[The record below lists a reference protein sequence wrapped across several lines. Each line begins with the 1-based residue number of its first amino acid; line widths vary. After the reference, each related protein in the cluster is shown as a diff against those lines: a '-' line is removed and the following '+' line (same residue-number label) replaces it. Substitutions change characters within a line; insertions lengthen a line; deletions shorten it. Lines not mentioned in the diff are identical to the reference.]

1 MEIRKL
7 TVATEEQIKNETEA
21 FFDLGLTSQ
30 KAAVLLNYLFT
41 KKLLS
46 CPSKRGYYYSK
57 DGDTVNGGGLLVKG
71 KAQVTINDMNEV
83 GVYFRDRWSIGKY
96 VRVASGRSEI
106 IKSIKDKIGNELKK
120 LWKNHRDEQIIIDVK
135 EYTQMY
141 GTCNENLDIDQN
153 IVTTNDS
160 GRKVIVISLNEYRAL
175 YEFLKS
181 REPSKIKERYGA
193 KAFDSMVGHR
203 IEDQFLLSA
212 IDVIKN
218 EIKNVEHECTEICK
232 KAEEDFNE
240 SYNKL
245 KKDRDDTKAAA
256 EIAKRGKISDLQSQ
270 LKDLLNATFGAN
282 PAIAS

>member
-7 TVATEEQIKNETEA
+7 TAATEEQIKNETEA

-41 KKLLS
+41 KKMLS
-46 CPSKRGYYYSK
+46 CTSKRGYYYSK
-57 DGDTVNGGGLLVKG
+57 DADSVIGGGLIVKG

-96 VRVASGRSEI
+96 VRVASGRTEI

-120 LWKNHRDEQIIIDVK
+120 LWKSYRDEQIIIDVK
-135 EYTQMY
+135 EFAKLS
-141 GTCNENLDIDQN
+141 GTNDEILDLDQN

-160 GRKVIVISLNEYRAL
+160 GRTIIVISLNEYRAL
-175 YEFLKS
+175 YEFLKN
-181 REPSKIKERYGA
+181 REPSKIKERYGT
-193 KAFDSMVGHR
+193 KAFDVMVGHR

-218 EIKNVEHECTEICK
+218 EIKNVEHECTELCK

-240 SYNKL
+240 SYNKI
-245 KKDRDDTKAAA
+245 KKDRDDAKANA
-256 EIAKRGKISDLQSQ
+256 EIAKNSKIADLQNQ
-270 LKDLLNATFGAN
+270 LKELLSGVIGTV
-282 PAIAS
+282 AS

>member
-7 TVATEEQIKNETEA
+7 TAATEEQIKNESEA

-41 KKLLS
+41 KKMLS

-57 DGDTVNGGGLLVKG
+57 DADSVIGGGLIVKG

-96 VRVASGRSEI
+96 VRVASGRTEI

-120 LWKNHRDEQIIIDVK
+120 LWKTHRDEQIIIDVK

-141 GTCNENLDIDQN
+141 GTSNENLVIDQN

-160 GRKVIVISLNEYRAL
+160 GRKIIVISLNEYRAL
-175 YEFLKS
+175 YEFLKN
-181 REPSKIKERYGA
+181 REPSKIKERYGT
-193 KAFDSMVGHR
+193 KAFDTMVGHR

-218 EIKNVEHECTEICK
+218 EIKNVEHECTELCK

-240 SYNKL
+240 SYNKIRR
-245 KKDRDDTKAAA
+245 DRDSAKAAA
-256 EIAKRGKISDLQSQ
+256 ETAKVSKIAELQNQ
-270 LKDLLNATFGAN
+270 LKELLSGA
-282 PAIAS
+282 IGTVAS

>member
-7 TVATEEQIKNETEA
+7 TAATEEQIKNETEA

-41 KKLLS
+41 KKMLS

-57 DGDTVNGGGLLVKG
+57 DADSVIGGGLIVKG

-96 VRVASGRSEI
+96 VRVASGRTEI

-120 LWKNHRDEQIIIDVK
+120 LWKTHRDEQIIIDVK
-135 EYTQMY
+135 EYTQIH
-141 GTCNENLDIDQN
+141 GTSNENLIIDQN
-153 IVTTNDS
+153 VVTTNDS
-160 GRKVIVISLNEYRAL
+160 GRKIIVISLNEYRAL

-181 REPSKIKERYGA
+181 REPSKIKERYGT
-193 KAFDSMVGHR
+193 KAFDTMVGHR

-218 EIKNVEHECTEICK
+218 EIKNVEHECTELCK

-240 SYNKL
+240 SYNKI
-245 KKDRDDTKAAA
+245 KKDRDGAKAAA
-256 EIAKRGKISDLQSQ
+256 ETAKVSKIAELQNQ
-270 LKDLLNATFGAN
+270 LKELLSGALGTV
-282 PAIAS
+282 AQ

>member
-7 TVATEEQIKNETEA
+7 TAATEEQIKNETEA

-41 KKLLS
+41 KKMLS

-57 DGDTVNGGGLLVKG
+57 DADSVIGGGLIVKG

-96 VRVASGRSEI
+96 VRVASGRTEI

-120 LWKNHRDEQIIIDVK
+120 LWKSYRDEQIIIDVK
-135 EYTQMY
+135 EFAKLS
-141 GTCNENLDIDQN
+141 GTNDEILDLDQN

-160 GRKVIVISLNEYRAL
+160 GRTIIVISLNEYRAL
-175 YEFLKS
+175 YEFLKN
-181 REPSKIKERYGA
+181 REPSKIKERYGT
-193 KAFDSMVGHR
+193 KAFDVMVGHR

-218 EIKNVEHECTEICK
+218 EIKNVEHECTELCK

-240 SYNKL
+240 SYNKI
-245 KKDRDDTKAAA
+245 KKDRDDAKANA
-256 EIAKRGKISDLQSQ
+256 EIAKNSKIADLQNQ
-270 LKDLLNATFGAN
+270 LKELLSGVIGTV
-282 PAIAS
+282 AS